1 MLCKLKVVRFYGN
14 TDIYNRFFTDK
25 FASIIYNFNP
35 YRAVKSNY
43 IMIKNTKYL
52 HLLPVITILTQ
63 LQFISLKLFK

>member
-1 MLCKLKVVRFYGN
+1 MLHQIKVGCFYN
-14 TDIYNRFFTDK
+14 TADLYNRFFTDK
-25 FASIIYNFNP
+25 FVIIIYNYKP
-35 YRAVKSNY
+35 VRAVKSNY